1 MAIALVALGSN
12 LGERADQLN
21 RAVENL
27 SSQFPIRVLQRSG
40 WIETDPV
47 GGPPGQPPFLNGVVE
62 LETELKPHDL
72 LHALLTVE
80 TAMGRVRTVVNAP
93 RTVDL
98 DLLIYDDLILDE
110 PGLCLPHRRLTERFF
125 VLIPLEQIASGVM
138 VPGTGL
144 TIAEHLAKLTGLKTY
159 GPDAQRPLRGK
170 TIVVTGASTGIGRAG
185 ALELALAGADLV
197 LHGRNSDRLEGV
209 ALLCRR
215 RGAKVYTLLAN
226 LDSEGPKVLWDRFL
240 KLDVIPEGWINNAGA
255 DILTGSGPGLSF
267 DEKLEAL
274 WRVDV
279 RSTLEL
285 SRLAGSLMVQK
296 KGGVVINLGWDQAET
311 GMEGDSGTL
320 FGTTKGAVVMMTRA
334 LAADLAPKVRVHC
347 VSPGWIKTKWGENA
361 PLAWQERVLRETPL
375 ARWGTATDVAKAF
388 VWLMSPASQYLT
400 GQTVRVNGGA
410 IRA

>member
-27 SSQFPIRVLQRSG
+27 RSQFPIRVLQRSG

-240 KLDVIPEGWINNAGA
+240 ELDVIPEGWINNAGA

-285 SRLAGSLMVQK
+285 SRLAGSLMVHK

-347 VSPGWIKTKWGENA
+347 VSPGWIKTKWGEHA

-375 ARWGTATDVAKAF
+375 ARWGTAEDVAKAF